1 MYKEKKDQFPTRLSE
16 ENFPRRLSIL
26 FLASLHYISFSET
39 VIDKRDENTFESS
52 PPLELRTIFQSTL
65 GGNGNA
71 VNFSNTVTI
80 TPTKRL
86 SHTQAFCLELPLVT
100 LVNKISSISP
110 GSCLSPLEAHS
121 PQSPV
126 VEYSTNSKATNS
138 LQKNRF
144 C

>member
-1 MYKEKKDQFPTRLSE
+1 MYEEKKDQFPTRLSE

-71 VNFSNTVTI
+71 VKFSNTVTI

-86 SHTQAFCLELPLVT
+86 FQTLRHSAWTTPCSFGEQDFLNLTRFLPF
-100 LVNKISSISP
+100 SSWSSQP
-110 GSCLSPLEAHS
+110 TKT
-121 PQSPV
+121 V
-126 VEYSTNSKATNS
+126 VEYSTNSKATNI
-138 LQKNRF
+138 LQKNGF
-144 C
+144 Y

>member
-1 MYKEKKDQFPTRLSE
+1 MPQRFTILESKTSKLFTWKETRSAIIC
-16 ENFPRRLSIL
+16 PGS
-26 FLASLHYISFSET
+26 SQVET

-86 SHTQAFCLELPLVT
+86 SHTQAFCLELPLVA